1 MTIKDSL
8 KRLLIPTAAQP
19 SPLIEPGLYHYRR
32 EEDGQYTRF
41 HLRVEP
47 DGRGM
52 LLANATLAA
61 RLSPSGV
68 FIARGILDGRP
79 NAAIEQDILKQ
90 FSGATSEWV
99 QRDLRLVT
107 GLINSLTAPGDNY
120 PIVNLDDA
128 AISPYQTNLIA
139 PLEASVPLVQAERLV
154 PLIDRLWQVAIPHVT
169 FLVQDDLNPADL
181 LRAIERAE
189 DLGMIA
195 GVRGR
200 ATDLVQESLLRDMA
214 MAGVDHITVLY
225 ASAEPLIHNLLCG
238 DGDHMA
244 AEQLLIKTQQNEVCP
259 VAEIPLVESTLPVLR
274 QTLTTL
280 QNLGIH
286 NYSFF
291 AIAAP
296 DEMADGQREGAIR
309 AMAMAQT
316 AERVEEL
323 AHEMEVRFIWQP
335 PVQRDPAVPISVQ
348 VREGP
353 RCSGDIAVFVEPEGA
368 VIPPRGP
375 YRSAGNLFTDSWE
388 RIWNDDAFRRY
399 RARVET
405 PTRCEVCPELA
416 LCAADCPRKPAGW
429 SQGQA

>member
-1 MTIKDSL
+1 MTIKDTL

-19 SPLIEPGLYHYRR
+19 TPIIEPGLYHYRR

-68 FIARGILDGRP
+68 FIARNILDGRSD
-79 NAAIEQDILKQ
+79 AAIEEDILKQ
-90 FSGATSEWV
+90 FRGATSEVV
-99 QRDLRLVT
+99 QRDLYRV
-107 GLINSLTAPGDNY
+107 GSLISDLTAPGDNY
-120 PIVNLDDA
+120 PIVNLEDA
-128 AISPYQTNLIA
+128 AISPYETILIA
-139 PLEASVPLVQAERLV
+139 PLEASVPLAPAEQLV

-169 FLVQDDLNPADL
+169 ILVPENPNPADL
-181 LRAIERAE
+181 VLAIERAE

-200 ATDLVQESLLRDMA
+200 ASDLVQESLMRDIA
-214 MAGVDHITVLY
+214 LAGVDHVTILY

-259 VAEIPLVESTLPVLR
+259 VAEIPLVESTLPGLR
-274 QTLTTL
+274 QTLEAL
-280 QNLGIH
+280 QRLAIH

-291 AIAAP
+291 AIVAP
-296 DEMADGQREGAIR
+296 DDMPDGQREGAIQ
-309 AMAMAQT
+309 AMAMPQA
-316 AERVEEL
+316 AELVEEL

-335 PVQRDPAVPISVQ
+335 PVQRDPAVPLSTQ
-348 VREGP
+348 VRQGP
-353 RCSGDIAVFVEPEGA
+353 RCSGDAAVRVEPDGS

-375 YRSAGNLFTDSWE
+375 YRSAGNLFNDSWE
-388 RIWNDDAFRRY
+388 QIWNDDAFRRY
-399 RARVET
+399 RARVEA

-429 SQGQA
+429 SQ